1 MPELPEVDDAARRLS
16 RAARGKT
23 IHRFVVLHPALRR
36 HVAPRDIRRLRGL
49 TIRRVDRRGKHQLL
63 ELSDGS
69 TLCVHFRMSG
79 DWAVG
84 RSRGPAEPFAR
95 LLLEFSDGTRV
106 SLVDPRAL
114 STLSIVAPG
123 QSTTPELGPDALDSD
138 FGPRELGAALARKRS
153 AIKPALLDQ
162 RVVAGL
168 GNIYAAEALWEA
180 RISPFAA
187 AAGLGAARLRR
198 LLSAIRAVLTRARR
212 NPARYSDRSAEPRFR
227 VYGRAGEPCP
237 RCASLIVRTMQAGRG
252 TYYCPRCQRR

>member
-162 RVVAGL
+162 RVVAGI
-168 GNIYAAEALWEA
+168 GNIYAVEALWRA
-180 RISPFAA
+180 KIDPRT
-187 AAGLGAARLRR
+187 AARTLRR
-198 LLSAIRAVLTRARR
+198 MRLDRLVVALREVIRDAIEE
-212 NPARYSDRSAEPRFR
+212 PARYSDLAAAPRFD
-227 VYGRAGEPCP
+227 VYDREGDPCRRCERRIRRIVQSGRA
-237 RCASLIVRTMQAGRG
+237 
-252 TYYCPRCQRR
+252 TYYCPGCQK